1 MVQNEICQ
9 YNQLKSNIMLKKLY
23 YSSYK
28 KKGFKP
34 YNLYHQG
41 RQSYRAITVREG
53 EQLLINFLTG
63 GVSSLSLQ
71 TWRITLERAGDTFNK
86 SE

>member
-9 YNQLKSNIMLKKLY
+9 YKQLKSNIMLKKLY

-28 KKGFKP
+28 KCFKP
-34 YNLYHQG
+34 YNLIHQG
-41 RQSYRAITVREG
+41 RQSFRAITVREG
-53 EQLLINFLTG
+53 EQLLIDFLTG